1 MPRTNKIT
9 ERVFSGLEKTRDRN
23 GAHERFLALDGEL
36 GLQETKGLIAWK
48 KRYADLA
55 ENFVDDL
62 RDLALM
68 EEIIIQMRAKQVIKS
83 EIRLSLSRNYVYAR
97 SLFYRR
103 GNQINDIRVV
113 VGKTEEFGTSDFA
126 LLNIR
131 LETDP
136 AFLVL
141 CVSKL
146 ETAMDLEIER
156 TIVELNKVYANG

>member
-1 MPRTNKIT
+1 MPRINKIT

-36 GLQETKGLIAWK
+36 GLQETESLLAWK

-68 EEIIIQMRAKQVIKS
+68 EEIIIQMRAKQVIHS

-113 VGKTEEFGTSDFA
+113 VGKTEELGDDFNE
-126 LLNIR
+126 LCIR
-131 LETDP
+131 LVDDP
-136 AFLVL
+136 AFLLL
-141 CVSKL
+141 CISKL
-146 ETAMDLEIER
+146 KTAMDLEIEK